1 MSSYAGKSVHQPYK
15 LVGVVK
21 ITPKIPKALPIV
33 EAAIATGKYQIC
45 PDIGASDPRIVEPMY
60 NPDRNEQ
67 VAHWVPKQF
76 SFQMPD
82 GGTFFCDL
90 LQNGDPM
97 TPWSVEEPQPITE
110 EDF

>member
-1 MSSYAGKSVHQPYK
+1 M
-15 LVGVVK
+15 K
-21 ITPKIPKALPIV
+21 IVPKIPKKLPIV

-45 PDIGASDPRIVEPMY
+45 PDTDIEYPRIDEPTY
-60 NPDRNEQ
+60 NPNRNSQ
-67 VAHWVPKQF
+67 VARWVPEQF

-82 GGTFFCDL
+82 GGTYFCDL

-97 TPWSVEEPQPITE
+97 LPWDANAPEQLTE

>member
-1 MSSYAGKSVHQPYK
+1 M
-15 LVGVVK
+15 K

-33 EAAIATGKYQIC
+33 EAALATGKYQIC
-45 PDIGASDPRIVEPMY
+45 PDCNASDKRITEPMH
-60 NPDRNEQ
+60 NSDRDEQ
-67 VAHWVPKQF
+67 VARWVPEQF

-97 TPWSVEEPQPITE
+97 TAWTIEEAQPITE